1 MSHVVGGGEGT
12 RAGGCR
18 GVPSGAVADRVPR
31 RLLVLDEMDQLGS
44 RAQDVLYTIFEWP
57 RLPGSRLVLIGEHAF
72 PAPIN
77 RGPRAPKPEPPALL
91 TLLCTPGL
99 ANALDL
105 TERLL
110 ARLHTPP
117 LPAPH
122 LLRFAPYGREQLT
135 AILHGRLEQ
144 LQGGPVLEPSALQ
157 FCARKVSAVSGDAR
171 KALDVCRWVWGCGAL
186 SDPRRSVMLGRCQ
199 PCCTALFALPNA
211 FCYGASP
218 LLPALSVGMRGAR
231 SCVTCWGQRG
241 VVVWSG
247 GSEPTFGC

>member
-1 MSHVVGGGEGT
+1 MSP
-12 RAGGCR
+12 AGLW
-18 GVPSGAVADRVPR
+18 ADRVPR

-57 RLPGSRLVLIGEHAF
+57 RLPGSRLVLIGERAL

-77 RGPRAPKPEPPALL
+77 RGPTAPKPEPSAFL
-91 TLLCTPGL
+91 TPLCIVGL

-117 LPAPH
+117 LPGPR

-171 KALDVCRWVWGCGAL
+171 KALDVCRWVWGCGGL
-186 SDPRRSVMLGRCQ
+186 SDPHRLVMLGWSQ
-199 PCCTALFALPNA
+199 LCCTAPSALPQLSA
-211 FCYGASP
+211 VE
-218 LLPALSVGMRGAR
+218 LPHFSQPGLWGAR
-231 SCVTCWGQRG
+231 GCVTCWGEHG
-241 VVVWSG
+241 VVWSG